1 MKKILFSLFVTAAL
15 CSTETMKA
23 QTVLFEDSFETY
35 TDFAIA
41 DVGSWTL
48 TDVDLKTTYGFTG
61 VTFPNTQLAKSFQVF
76 NSTTTTPPLTPSAT
90 SNWTANTGQKV
101 MVCFAADSAP
111 WNNDWL
117 ISPQVQLTAGLGAT
131 VSFFGKSCDATYGL
145 EKFKVLVSTTGTA
158 TADFTAISPLITTP
172 ATAAWSQ
179 YTYDLNAYSGQQI
192 YIAIQCTSDDQFGF
206 AVDDFKVITNPL
218 PVSAPNCAT
227 LVTPVNAAT
236 GINYL
241 SPATLTWTAPTTGSA
256 PSSYDVYF
264 GTTTNPTT
272 LLGNT
277 TGTSIVTSALS
288 PSTPYYW
295 KVVPKNSVG
304 SATGCAEFSFT
315 TSANLFA
322 PYCGPLIY
330 SSGVEPITSVV
341 FGGMTN
347 TSAAAIGGT
356 AHESF
361 VNKIANVNR
370 EGSFPIKLQ
379 GNTDGA
385 SFTTKFIVFIDWNQ
399 DGDFLDAGETYFDT
413 AATTI
418 QVVGST
424 GVDGKEAIGNI
435 VVPAD
440 ALLGNTRMRI
450 KKNFGS
456 TTFYPNPCSS
466 GGTLAAG
473 TNTGY
478 GQAEDYTV
486 NVGAKLAVSSATK
499 SQLSV
504 YPNPVKEVLNINSN
518 DQKVTQVAFYS
529 IDGKLV
535 KTINQDVKNIN
546 VNDLPKG
553 VYLVKVKSSDTE
565 KSFKVVKE

>member
-1 MKKILFSLFVTAAL
+1 
-15 CSTETMKA
+15 
-23 QTVLFEDSFETY
+23 
-35 TDFAIA
+35 
-41 DVGSWTL
+41 
-48 TDVDLKTTYGFTG
+48 
-61 VTFPNTQLAKSFQVF
+61 
-76 NSTTTTPPLTPSAT
+76 
-90 SNWTANTGQKV
+90 
-101 MVCFAADSAP
+101 
-111 WNNDWL
+111 
-117 ISPQVQLTAGLGAT
+117 
-131 VSFFGKSCDATYGL
+131 
-145 EKFKVLVSTTGTA
+145 
-158 TADFTAISPLITTP
+158 
-172 ATAAWSQ
+172 
-179 YTYDLNAYSGQQI
+179 
-192 YIAIQCTSDDQFGF
+192 
-206 AVDDFKVITNPL
+206 
-218 PVSAPNCAT
+218 
-227 LVTPVNAAT
+227 
-236 GINYL
+236 
-241 SPATLTWTAPTTGSA
+241 
-256 PSSYDVYF
+256 
-264 GTTTNPTT
+264 
-272 LLGNT
+272 
-277 TGTSIVTSALS
+277 
-288 PSTPYYW
+288 
-295 KVVPKNSVG
+295 
-304 SATGCAEFSFT
+304 
-315 TSANLFA
+315 
-322 PYCGPLIY
+322 
-330 SSGVEPITSVV
+330 
-341 FGGMTN
+341 
-347 TSAAAIGGT
+347 
-356 AHESF
+356 

-466 GGTLAAG
+466 AGTLAAG

-504 YPNPVKEVLNINSN
+504 YPNPVKDVLNINSN

-553 VYLVKVKSSDTE
+553 VYLVKVKSSGTE

>member
-41 DVGSWTL
+41 NVGSWTL

-131 VSFFGKSCDATYGL
+131 VSFFGKGCDATYGL

-304 SATGCAEFSFT
+304 SATGCTEFSFT

-466 GGTLAAG
+466 AGTLAAG

-504 YPNPVKEVLNINSN
+504 YPNPVKDVLNINSN
-518 DQKVTQVAFYS
+518 DQKVTQVALYS

-553 VYLVKVKSSDTE
+553 VYLVKVKSSGTE

>member
-1 MKKILFSLFVTAAL
+1 MKKILFSLFVTAVL

-41 DVGSWTL
+41 NVGSWTL

-131 VSFFGKSCDATYGL
+131 VSFFGKGCDATYGL

-158 TADFTAISPLITTP
+158 TGDFTAISPLITTP

-304 SATGCAEFSFT
+304 SATGCTEFSFT

-361 VNKIANVNR
+361 VSKIANVNR

-466 GGTLAAG
+466 AGTLAAG

-504 YPNPVKEVLNINSN
+504 YPNPVKDVLNINSN

-553 VYLVKVKSSDTE
+553 VYLVKVKSSGTE

>member
-41 DVGSWTL
+41 NVGSWTL

-111 WNNDWL
+111 WNDDWL

-131 VSFFGKSCDATYGL
+131 VSFFGKGCDATYGL